1 VGEEYG
7 DRLSVVLV
15 RGVRGFV
22 GKYERCR
29 GFRGERVN
37 GGRGAIVLWELA
49 GSAFLLEGVG
59 VAYIS
64 SELLLEETSGSS
76 QIRSAQVLRF
86 TFARSTNF
94 SSIKSFA
101 L

>member
-7 DRLSVVLV
+7 DRLIVVLV

-37 GGRGAIVLWELA
+37 GVEGLWFCGNWQEVPSSWRVLVWHI
-49 GSAFLLEGVG
+49 FLRNYYLKKPV
-59 VAYIS
+59 V
-64 SELLLEETSGSS
+64 
-76 QIRSAQVLRF
+76 RP
-86 TFARSTNF
+86 
-94 SSIKSFA
+94 K
-101 L
+101 

>member
-1 VGEEYG
+1 MGEEYG
-7 DRLSVVLV
+7 DRLIVVLV

-37 GGRGAIVLWELA
+37 GGRGAMVLWELA

-64 SELLLEETSGSS
+64 SELLEETSGSS